1 MSSING
7 YPSPNQFG
15 SPYAASA
22 YNQAATGTGAG
33 TAEDNFE
40 QGEKINDY
48 TTKKQLEAKL
58 ISGINQAAK
67 GFQ

>member
-1 MSSING
+1 MNSIGN
-7 YPSPNQFG
+7 YPSVNPYYNSKSAG
-15 SPYAASA
+15 SS
-22 YNQAATGTGAG
+22 GAG
-33 TAEDNFE
+33 GAGGAGEAEDNYDK
-40 QGEKINDY
+40 GEKINDY

>member
-1 MSSING
+1 MNPVSNYS
-7 YPSPNQFG
+7 G
-15 SPYAASA
+15 SQNA
-22 YNQAATGTGAG
+22 YYNTQNSVGSGAG
-33 TAEDNFE
+33 GAGQAENNFD

>member
-1 MSSING
+1 MSSVNG
-7 YPSPNQFG
+7 YPSPN
-15 SPYAASA
+15 PYAANA
-22 YNQAATGTGAG
+22 YNQAPSGSGAG
-33 TAEDNFE
+33 EAENNFE
-40 QGEKINDY
+40 KGEKINDY

>member
-1 MSSING
+1 MNAIGN
-7 YPSPNQFG
+7 YPSAN
-15 SPYAASA
+15 PYYS
-22 YNQAATGTGAG
+22 NQATGSSGAG
-33 TAEDNFE
+33 GAGQAENNFD

>member
-1 MSSING
+1 MSPINNYTPQYG
-7 YPSPNQFG
+7 Y
-15 SPYAASA
+15 
-22 YNQAATGTGAG
+22 YNANNLGGTGTGRAG
-33 TAEDNFE
+33 NAEDNFE
-40 QGEKINDY
+40 QGEQINDY

>member
-1 MSSING
+1 MGPVNNSPSQYG
-7 YPSPNQFG
+7 YYNARNPGASG
-15 SPYAASA
+15 S
-22 YNQAATGTGAG
+22 GAG
-33 TAEDNFE
+33 QAEDNFDKGE
-40 QGEKINDY
+40 QINDY

>member
-1 MSSING
+1 MGPVNNSSPQYG
-7 YPSPNQFG
+7 YYNAQNPTG
-15 SPYAASA
+15 SGAS
-22 YNQAATGTGAG
+22 GAG
-33 TAEDNFE
+33 QAEDNFE
-40 QGEKINDY
+40 KGEQINDY